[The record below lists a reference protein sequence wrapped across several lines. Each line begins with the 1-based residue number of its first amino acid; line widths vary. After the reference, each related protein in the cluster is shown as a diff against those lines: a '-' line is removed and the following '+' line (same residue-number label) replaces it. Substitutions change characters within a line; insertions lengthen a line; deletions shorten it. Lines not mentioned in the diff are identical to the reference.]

1 MITINNREIGG
12 NNPAYIV
19 AEMGINHNGSLEI
32 AMKMIEGAARSRVDA
47 VKVQIISAEESYT
60 RKSKSY
66 SIFRKMELKFEEWRM
81 LVNRARELEIDI
93 FSTFVNTFDLKYAK
107 ELDLPAIKI
116 SSTNLTNFPLLEA
129 VAVLKKP
136 VLLSTG
142 MSYLSEVDEAVR
154 FLEEKGQEQMGILQC
169 TSLYPAS
176 STDIN
181 LNVIKTLLNAFPKY
195 PIGFSDHSIGVNC
208 AVASIAIGGKIVEKH
223 FTLDRNM
230 EGHDHHFSSTLEEL
244 TLLVK
249 SVREVESA
257 LGTTAKQPVPEEILL
272 RERFQRSLVAAQDIK
287 EGDVFR
293 YEGVCVK
300 RSEIKGISTNDL
312 KVIIGRHARK
322 NITKGEAITWDA
334 I

>member
-154 FLEEKGQEQMGILQC
+154 FLEEKG
-169 TSLYPAS
+169 
-176 STDIN
+176 
-181 LNVIKTLLNAFPKY
+181 
-195 PIGFSDHSIGVNC
+195 
-208 AVASIAIGGKIVEKH
+208 
-223 FTLDRNM
+223 
-230 EGHDHHFSSTLEEL
+230 
-244 TLLVK
+244 
-249 SVREVESA
+249 
-257 LGTTAKQPVPEEILL
+257 
-272 RERFQRSLVAAQDIK
+272 
-287 EGDVFR
+287 
-293 YEGVCVK
+293 
-300 RSEIKGISTNDL
+300 
-312 KVIIGRHARK
+312 
-322 NITKGEAITWDA
+322 
-334 I
+334 